1 VNVQQLIDRLKQLGG
16 TLSTRQLVTLGAT
29 FIAVVALIAGSA
41 WYLNAPD
48 YRILFTDMEPEEA
61 SRVQTALTDQKVDF
75 RLTNGGRDIEV
86 PKEDVDRLRLSFS
99 AGENLPT
106 SGRIGFEI
114 FDRTA
119 FGQTEFLEQVNY
131 RRALEGEIARTIAT
145 LAEVSSAR
153 VHIAM
158 AKDSLF
164 GSRVQPAKASVVL
177 KLKKNRPLS
186 PATTA
191 GITNLV
197 ASSVE
202 GLRPES
208 VVLLDSF
215 GRPLARPTE
224 GGDDQNAMSG
234 LQVERQQRLEKELAT
249 RVVSLLEPVV
259 GVDRVRVNV
268 AARLNMNTEEQTE
281 ERFDPSTVIRSRQVT
296 MDGSSNGGS
305 QGLAGA
311 RGNLPGPAPP
321 TPKDTPSTATQPPAA
336 TVATTSAQR
345 SAEIVNYEVS
355 KTVTHTVKPRGDI
368 ARLSVAVILDDEHTA
383 TTDAQGKVTRKSA
396 PRNPAELQKI
406 QQIVAAAVG
415 YDQTRGD
422 MLTVENIAF
431 DETVVEVL
439 EPGFMEQY
447 GTDLKNTGKWVGVI
461 LMLAMFFLF
470 VVRPIMRDT
479 MKALP
484 GAKAAPELQAA
495 QGLPGQLPRTIEEV
509 EGEIEA
515 QLDAAVAARVA
526 DRKMPV
532 LQRRVLTMAQGEPQ
546 NAARLMRSWLSEGGR
561 NS

>member
-16 TLSTRQLVTLGAT
+16 SLSTRQLVTLGAT

-177 KLKKNRPLS
+177 KLKKNRPLA
-186 PATTA
+186 PGTTQ

-197 ASSVE
+197 AASVE

-224 GGDDQNAMSG
+224 GGDEQNAMSG
-234 LQVERQQRLEKELAT
+234 LQTERQQRLEKELST

-321 TPKDTPSTATQPPAA
+321 TPTGTPANATQPPAA

-383 TTDAQGKVTRKSA
+383 TTDAQGKVTRKST

-415 YDQTRGD
+415 YDQSRGD

-431 DETVVEVL
+431 DEMVVEVV
-439 EPGFMEQY
+439 EPGFIERY
-447 GTDLKNTGKWVGVI
+447 GTDLKNTGKWVGVV
-461 LMLAMFFLF
+461 LALLLVFMFG
-470 VVRPIMRDT
+470 VRPIIRDT
-479 MKALP
+479 MKSLP
-484 GAKAAPELQAA
+484 GAQPAPELQAA